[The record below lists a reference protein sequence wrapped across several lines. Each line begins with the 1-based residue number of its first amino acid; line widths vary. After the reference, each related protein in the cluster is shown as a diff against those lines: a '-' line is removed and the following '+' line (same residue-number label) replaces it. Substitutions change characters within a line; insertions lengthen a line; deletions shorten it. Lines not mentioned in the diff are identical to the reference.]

1 MRKVVAVGF
10 ALVLLLASSTN
21 VFAQMDCAEG
31 AGVYSPVTGEMADCL
46 EGGGDDCLACTVYPP

>member
-1 MRKVVAVGF
+1 MRRLTAFAF

-21 VFAQMDCAEG
+21 GFAQMDCAEG

-46 EGGGDDCLACTVYPP
+46 EGGGSDCLSCTVYPP